1 MMSEDVENEKKHTI
15 NVNEEDWL
23 KLNSIKY
30 NYRYKNLSMVI
41 HKILEEFFKFNKEK
55 GGN

>member
-1 MMSEDVENEKKHTI
+1 MMSEDIENEKKHTI
-15 NVNEEDWL
+15 TVNDEDWL

-41 HKILEEFFKFNKEK
+41 HKMLEEFLKSHKEK

>member
-1 MMSEDVENEKKHTI
+1 MMNENVENKKKHTI